1 MRIIYLGTPDFAV
14 PSLETLV
21 QNGYKVVGVVTAPD
35 KPAGRGL
42 KVQESEVKQAARKL
56 NLPIFQPTNL
66 KDPDFQAELKALN
79 AHLQIVVAFRM
90 LPEAIWN
97 MPPLGTFNLHA
108 SLLPQYRG
116 AAPINWAI
124 INGEK
129 ETGLTTFFLQHQIDT
144 GDIILQEKETIRDD
158 DTAGTLHDRLKIKGA
173 DLVLKTVRLI
183 EKGDY
188 VLQKQLIK
196 DPDSLKTAPKIFTE
210 HTFINFRR
218 KGAEILNFIRG
229 LTPYPMARMRLNDK
243 IYKLFEADFIKDDAA
258 SELMMGEFRT
268 DGKTFLHIRIPDGYL
283 AVQCL
288 QAEGRKKMSIGEF
301 LRGNKL

>member
-1 MRIIYLGTPDFAV
+1 
-14 PSLETLV
+14 
-21 QNGYKVVGVVTAPD
+21 
-35 KPAGRGL
+35 
-42 KVQESEVKQAARKL
+42 
-56 NLPIFQPTNL
+56 
-66 KDPDFQAELKALN
+66 
-79 AHLQIVVAFRM
+79 M